1 MHDGEHVDS
10 VEHLSDCPS
19 ATKGLNMSESIELP
33 EPDAPSMAWDAVNRR
48 HLTNREY
55 ADLLVRTTATE
66 RPAVPSEPSADGES
80 EAPAKRKK
88 RATAAGEFTDSPI
101 PVQFKLP
108 ADLCRTLKLLSIQ
121 QNKSMSEIVLEALTS
136 DTVIRPVWIAS
147 RKAS

>member
-88 RATAAGEFTDSPI
+88 RATAAGEFTDSPS
-101 PVQFKLP
+101 PVQFRYP
-108 ADLCRTLKLLSIQ
+108 ACLDCQQKSRLSCEHGGCTFNFGFFSARLLSGSQ
-121 QNKSMSEIVLEALTS
+121 S
-136 DTVIRPVWIAS
+136 
-147 RKAS
+147 